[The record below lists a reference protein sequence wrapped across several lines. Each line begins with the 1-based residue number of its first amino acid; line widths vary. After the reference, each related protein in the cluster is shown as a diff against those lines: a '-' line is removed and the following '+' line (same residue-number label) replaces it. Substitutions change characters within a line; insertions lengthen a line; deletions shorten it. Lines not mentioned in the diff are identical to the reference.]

1 MNKLFLWAI
10 ALFNP
15 IFEKAGVDVVQLNEI
30 LKIKLLLDSRRPPAM
45 FAGRKRAT
53 ASTTSKTP
61 VGVIF
66 VTLVFGVLYA
76 LLLVFFNKPL
86 MGQTV
91 YFSVFMVLMM
101 LTLITDFTSVLFDAR
116 DQYIIAPR
124 PVNDRTVAFARIL
137 HIAVYVMK
145 LALLQGLPGI
155 IIIAFVDGPLA
166 SPLFLLQIIEATL
179 LSILL
184 VNVIYLVLMR
194 LVNPQR
200 FKDIISY
207 IQIAFSISIFAAYYL
222 LPRLIN
228 MSRLGNFD
236 LLKHQFAYF
245 LPPVWIAAFN
255 EVFLHHSR
263 STLLTSVMAFVGIT
277 VPLAGIWFVAR
288 VLAPGFNRSLA
299 VIAMA
304 DGSAN
309 TKPKEKGIPKSGFI
323 DQIANFIAKDPTE
336 NAGFK
341 ITWKLAARTREFK
354 MKVYPQFAFVP
365 VYFIYFSL
373 NGNGDLLAERYSQLQ
388 QGKGYIFLLYLCVVV
403 LSAILQQ
410 ISQSEKYKASWVYY
424 ALPINKPGKIL
435 AGMYKAIVTLY
446 FLPYFFV
453 LGVASVIIWGSGI
466 INDVLL
472 AFVIC
477 QIYGILMALF
487 LVKGLPFSKPVLAK
501 QSGGRIITSLLITM
515 FAGAFGFGHYVLSR
529 WEVAIWVSIIPAILI
544 YVVMFNY
551 YKKQTWDNI
560 ELSEID

>member
-1 MNKLFLWAI
+1 MNKLFLWAV

-15 IFEKAGVDVVQLNEI
+15 IFEKAGVDTFQLNEI

-45 FAGRKRAT
+45 FAGRKRANT
-53 ASTTSKTP
+53 ATTTKTP
-61 VGVIF
+61 MGVIF
-66 VTLVFGVLYA
+66 VTLIFGVFYG
-76 LLLVFFNKPL
+76 LLLIFFDKPL
-86 MGQTV
+86 VGQTV
-91 YFSVFMVLMM
+91 YFSVFMVLMS
-101 LTLITDFTSVLFDAR
+101 LTLITDFTSVLFDVR
-116 DQYIIAPR
+116 DQYIIGPR

-137 HIAVYVMK
+137 HISIYVMK
-145 LALLQGLPGI
+145 LALLQGLPGMI
-155 IIIAFVDGPLA
+155 IIGFIDGPFA
-166 SPLFLLQIIEATL
+166 TPLFFFQIIEATL

-184 VNVIYLVLMR
+184 VNVIYLILMR

-207 IQIAFSISIFAAYYL
+207 IQIGFSISIFVVYYL

-228 MSRLGNFD
+228 MSKLGNFD

-263 STLLTSVMAFVGIT
+263 SNLLTSTMAFVGLT
-277 VPLAGIWFVAR
+277 VPLVGIWFVAR
-288 VLAPGFNRSLA
+288 VLAPGFNRRLSA
-299 VIAMA
+299 IAMSDGAANQTISTKVKNTGLIDHLA
-304 DGSAN
+304 DFVAR
-309 TKPKEKGIPKSGFI
+309 
-323 DQIANFIAKDPTE
+323 DPIE
-336 NAGFK
+336 NAGFR

-354 MKVYPQFAFVP
+354 MRVYPQFAFVP

-373 NGNGDLLAERYSQLQ
+373 NTKGDSLAERYNKLQ
-388 QGKGYIFLLYLCVVV
+388 QGKGYIFLIYLCIIV

-424 ALPINKPGKIL
+424 ALPINKPGKVL
-435 AGMYKAIVTLY
+435 AGMYKAIITLY
-446 FLPYFFV
+446 FFPYCLV
-453 LGVASVIIWGSGI
+453 LSVASIVIWGPGI
-466 INDVLL
+466 INDILL
-472 AFVIC
+472 AFIIC

-515 FAGAFGFGHYVLSR
+515 FAGVFGFVHYLLVR
-529 WEVAIWVSIIPAILI
+529 WELVIWILI
-544 YVVMFNY
+544 VPAVLIYWVMFKY

-560 ELSEID
+560 ELTEIE

>member
-1 MNKLFLWAI
+1 MNKLFLWAV

-15 IFEKAGVDVVQLNEI
+15 IFERSGVDVFQLNEI

-45 FAGRKRAT
+45 FAGRKRVNTAT
-53 ASTTSKTP
+53 TTKTP
-61 VGVIF
+61 MGVIF
-66 VTLVFGVLYA
+66 VTLVFGIFYG
-76 LLLVFFNKPL
+76 LLLVFFDKPL
-86 MGQTV
+86 VGQTV
-91 YFSVFMVLMM
+91 YFSVFMVLMS
-101 LTLITDFTSVLFDAR
+101 LTLITDFTSVLFDVR
-116 DQYIIAPR
+116 DQYIIGPR

-137 HIAVYVMK
+137 HISIYVMK
-145 LALLQGLPGI
+145 LALLQGLPGMI
-155 IIIAFVDGPLA
+155 IVGFVDGPLA
-166 SPLFLLQIIEATL
+166 TPLFFFQIIEATL

-184 VNVIYLVLMR
+184 VNVIYLILMR
-194 LVNPQR
+194 LVSPRR

-207 IQIAFSISIFAAYYL
+207 IQIGFSISIFVAYYL

-263 STLLTSVMAFVGIT
+263 SNLVTSLMAFVGVT
-277 VPLAGIWFVAR
+277 VPLVGIWFVAR
-288 VLAPGFNRSLA
+288 VLAPGFNRRLS
-299 VIAMA
+299 VIAMSDGAGDQPKITKVQNTGLVDRLA
-304 DGSAN
+304 DFVAR
-309 TKPKEKGIPKSGFI
+309 
-323 DQIANFIAKDPTE
+323 DPIE
-336 NAGFK
+336 NAGFR

-354 MKVYPQFAFVP
+354 MRVYPQFAFVP

-373 NGNGDLLAERYSQLQ
+373 NTKGDSLAERYYKLQ
-388 QGKGYIFLLYLCVVV
+388 QGKGYIFLIYLCIIV

-424 ALPINKPGKIL
+424 ALPINKPGKVL
-435 AGMYKAIVTLY
+435 AGMYKAIITLY
-446 FLPYFFV
+446 FFPYCLV
-453 LGVASVIIWGSGI
+453 LSVASVVIWGPAI
-466 INDVLL
+466 INDILL

-487 LVKGLPFSKPVLAK
+487 LVKGLPFSKPVLTK

-515 FAGAFGFGHYVLSR
+515 FAGVFGFVHYLLVR
-529 WEVAIWVSIIPAILI
+529 WEIVIWILI
-544 YVVMFNY
+544 VPAMVIYWVMFNY

-560 ELSEID
+560 ELTEID